1 MTNSLRR
8 IITESHTGALVNPPL
23 LVFMTLFC
31 YSRYS
36 LFTLCIQTKKTHQ
49 HLSIVYSV
57 LIRFWSGETFSTK
70 DGVFAVL
77 IPSRFFCHCSLSERK
92 IIVCVLE
99 AEYCPKINMSG
110 RVMVNRAHANFKRK
124 NKSFEFSY
132 LPEPICL
139 QDVCSVSI
147 YRWSKLNN
155 VYADG
160 GSSVYVCCWIRGP
173 LVCLTS
179 CILCRYCTRI
189 EG

>member
-36 LFTLCIQTKKTHQ
+36 LFTLCIQTMKTHQ

-124 NKSFEFSY
+124 IKVLNSHIY
-132 LPEPICL
+132 LNQDFLSHLSPRCVLCKYL
-139 QDVCSVSI
+139 QV
-147 YRWSKLNN
+147 
-155 VYADG
+155 
-160 GSSVYVCCWIRGP
+160 
-173 LVCLTS
+173 
-179 CILCRYCTRI
+179 I
-189 EG
+189 EAE

>member
-36 LFTLCIQTKKTHQ
+36 LFTLCIQTMKTHQ

-70 DGVFAVL
+70 DWVFAVL

-99 AEYCPKINMSG
+99 AEYCPKINLSG

-132 LPEPICL
+132 LPEPRL
-139 QDVCSVSI
+139 FKPFVS
-147 YRWSKLNN
+147 KMCAL
-155 VYADG
+155 
-160 GSSVYVCCWIRGP
+160 
-173 LVCLTS
+173 
-179 CILCRYCTRI
+179 
-189 EG
+189 